1 LKADLEKFT
10 CVSMQTVSALPI
22 ARKGPL
28 DTIQ

>member
-1 LKADLEKFT
+1 VEKFT